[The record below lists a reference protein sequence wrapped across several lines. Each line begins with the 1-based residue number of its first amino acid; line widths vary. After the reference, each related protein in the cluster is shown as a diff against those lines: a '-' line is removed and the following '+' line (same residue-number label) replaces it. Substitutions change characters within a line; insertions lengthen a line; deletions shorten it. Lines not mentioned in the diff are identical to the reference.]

1 MNISNQENPSKI
13 NIEALYKEQN
23 TRLKKF
29 ISSKVWNP
37 DDVDEVVQLTFLE
50 AVRCQD
56 KFKGDSKP
64 ETWLF
69 GIAANLTKNYFK
81 RHYRHPQTE
90 EITET
95 LINELQADIETDPA
109 LLYEYE
115 RTLEKTVDAMSY
127 LPEQTQS
134 ILNMVV
140 DSELSYQEAADKAG
154 MPIGTIRSRLSRA
167 RQTLKNCF
175 A

>member
-1 MNISNQENPSKI
+1 MDLSHTNNQEKI
-13 NIEALYKEQN
+13 NLEDLYKSQN

-29 ISSKVWNP
+29 IGNKIWNK
-37 DDVDEVVQLTFLE
+37 DDVEEVLQLTYLE
-50 AVRCQD
+50 AVRCKD
-56 KFKGDSKP
+56 KFNGNSKP

-81 RHYRHPQTE
+81 RYYKQPRTE

-95 LINELQADIETDPA
+95 LISELQADIETDPS
-109 LLYEYE
+109 LLVEYE
-115 RTLEKTVDAMSY
+115 RALEKTVDAMSN
-127 LPEQTQS
+127 LPQDTQS

-140 DSELSYQEAADKAG
+140 DSEFSYQQAADSVG
-154 MPIGTIRSRLSRA
+154 VPVGTIRSRLSRA
-167 RQTLKNCF
+167 RQVLKSCI